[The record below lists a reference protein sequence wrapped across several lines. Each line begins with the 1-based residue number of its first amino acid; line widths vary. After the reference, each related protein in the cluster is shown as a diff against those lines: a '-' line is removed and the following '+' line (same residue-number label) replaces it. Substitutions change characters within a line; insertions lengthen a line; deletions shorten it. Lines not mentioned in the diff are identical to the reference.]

1 MVRCDDWRLGCSLG
15 SFNFTEKLQ
24 PEKREKRFS
33 WNWGRCV
40 CVCGGGSLS
49 CYSGEKIRFR
59 QDWRLILTKR
69 RGNIWSLCVPLTL
82 ILRTL

>member
-40 CVCGGGSLS
+40 CVGGGVPSVVTVGRK
-49 CYSGEKIRFR
+49 SGFAK
-59 QDWRLILTKR
+59 T
-69 RGNIWSLCVPLTL
+69 GG
-82 ILRTL
+82 

>member
-40 CVCGGGSLS
+40 CVWGGVPSVVTVGRK
-49 CYSGEKIRFR
+49 SGFAK
-59 QDWRLILTKR
+59 T
-69 RGNIWSLCVPLTL
+69 GG
-82 ILRTL
+82 

>member
-40 CVCGGGSLS
+40 CVGGGFPQLLQW
-49 CYSGEKIRFR
+49 GEN
-59 QDWRLILTKR
+59 QVSPRLAA
-69 RGNIWSLCVPLTL
+69 NSD
-82 ILRTL
+82 

>member
-24 PEKREKRFS
+24 PEKRFS

-40 CVCGGGSLS
+40 CVWGGFPQLLQW
-49 CYSGEKIRFR
+49 GEN
-59 QDWRLILTKR
+59 QVSPRLAA
-69 RGNIWSLCVPLTL
+69 NSD
-82 ILRTL
+82 

>member
-1 MVRCDDWRLGCSLG
+1 MVRCDDWRLG

-40 CVCGGGSLS
+40 CVGGGFPQLLQW
-49 CYSGEKIRFR
+49 GEN
-59 QDWRLILTKR
+59 QVSPRLAA
-69 RGNIWSLCVPLTL
+69 NSD
-82 ILRTL
+82 

>member
-40 CVCGGGSLS
+40 CVGGGFSVVTVGRK
-49 CYSGEKIRFR
+49 SGFAK
-59 QDWRLILTKR
+59 T
-69 RGNIWSLCVPLTL
+69 GG
-82 ILRTL
+82 

>member
-40 CVCGGGSLS
+40 CVGGVPSVVTVGRK
-49 CYSGEKIRFR
+49 SGFAK
-59 QDWRLILTKR
+59 T
-69 RGNIWSLCVPLTL
+69 GG
-82 ILRTL
+82 